1 MKQLIVSPQAGM
13 CNRFRTLCCALILG
27 RISNRNVHHCW
38 ISEPPHPNDI
48 EIVRHMRVSTW
59 CDFFAGKPGLPKV
72 DLHPGMPV
80 DEVYSEWEPGDYW
93 YERQCS
99 AISEACP
106 GRPDHRRTR
115 ERRFAAS

>member
-1 MKQLIVSPQAGM
+1 
-13 CNRFRTLCCALILG
+13 
-27 RISNRNVHHCW
+27 
-38 ISEPPHPNDI
+38 
-48 EIVRHMRVSTW
+48 MRVSTW

-99 AISEACP
+99 AIRRLPQGVPIIAERENPIRCFVAPQSRSC
-106 GRPDHRRTR
+106 GR
-115 ERRFAAS
+115 AASR